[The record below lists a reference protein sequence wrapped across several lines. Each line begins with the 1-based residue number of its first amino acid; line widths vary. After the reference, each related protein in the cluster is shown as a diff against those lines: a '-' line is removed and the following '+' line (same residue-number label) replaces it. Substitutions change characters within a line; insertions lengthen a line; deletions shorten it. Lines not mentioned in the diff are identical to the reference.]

1 MANSTDKL
9 SRDRNFCVI
18 MAGGV
23 GSRFWPES
31 RNSRPKQFLDF
42 FGTGQSLIQMTVNRF
57 RELVPVENILIVTN
71 VLYRDTILEQLPE
84 LKPEQILCEPARRNT
99 APCVAYAVSHISGIM
114 GRRVGVKSIADVD
127 WSDPASHANI
137 IVAPSDHLILREDKF
152 IETLKV
158 GLAHVAEHDS
168 LLTLGMRPTRPETG
182 YGYIQLDNIEEKRE
196 NAVLPVKTFTEKP
209 NAELAKVFFESGEF
223 LWNSGIILWNIRAI
237 RKAFRAH
244 QPSIADVFKR
254 GDELMSTPEEETF
267 IQEMF
272 PTCPNISLDYGI
284 MEKASDV
291 RVIYADFGWSDLGTW
306 GSLYDLGAK
315 DEHRNVS
322 LRGNTMFY
330 ESNGNV
336 VTLPDGNL
344 AVIEGLQDMIVAQN
358 DNVLLICR
366 KQNEQSIRQIVADVD
381 NKFGNQYT

>member
-1 MANSTDKL
+1 MANTIDKI

-42 FGTGQSLIQMTVNRF
+42 FGTGQSLLQMTVNRF
-57 RELVPVENILIVTN
+57 RELVPMENILIVTN
-71 VLYRDTILEQLPE
+71 VLYRDMMLEQLPE

-114 GRRVGVKSIADVD
+114 GSRLGAKSIAEVD
-127 WSDPASHANI
+127 WSDPATHANI

-152 IETLKV
+152 IDTLKV
-158 GLAHVAEHDS
+158 GLQYISEHDS

-182 YGYIQLDNIEEKRE
+182 YGYIQLDHAKDKCE

-209 NAELAKVFFESGEF
+209 NAELAKVFYESGEF
-223 LWNSGIILWNIRAI
+223 LWNSGIFLWNIRAI

-254 GDELMSTPEEETF
+254 GDEIMGTSAEEAF
-267 IQEMF
+267 IQQMF

-284 MEKASDV
+284 MEKADDV
-291 RVIYADFGWSDLGTW
+291 RVIFADFGWSDLGTW
-306 GSLYDLGAK
+306 GSLYDLGKK
-315 DEHRNVS
+315 DDNSNVS
-322 LRGNTMFY
+322 LRGDTMFY
-330 ESNGNV
+330 DSTGNV
-336 VTLPDGNL
+336 VTLPDGHL
-344 AVIEGLQDMIVAQN
+344 AVIQGMQDMIVAQN
-358 DNVLLICR
+358 GKVLLICR
-366 KQNEQSIRQIVADVD
+366 KQDEQSIRQMVADVD
-381 NKFGNQYT
+381 ARFGSQFA

>member
-127 WSDPASHANI
+127 WNDPASHANI

-223 LWNSGIILWNIRAI
+223 LWNSGIFLWNIRAI

-254 GDELMSTPEEETF
+254 GDELMNTPEEEAF

-358 DNVLLICR
+358 GNVLLICR

>member
-1 MANSTDKL
+1 MANSIDKL

-114 GRRVGVKSIADVD
+114 GRRLGVKSIAEVD

-182 YGYIQLDNIEEKRE
+182 YGYIQLDNIEQKRE

-209 NAELAKVFFESGEF
+209 NAELANVFYESGEF
-223 LWNSGIILWNIRAI
+223 LWNSGIFLWNIRAI

-254 GDELMSTPEEETF
+254 GDELMNTPEEEAF
-267 IQEMF
+267 IQKMF

-284 MEKASDV
+284 MERASDV

-306 GSLYDLGAK
+306 GSLYDLGTK

-322 LRGNTMFY
+322 LHGNTMFY
-330 ESNGNV
+330 ESSGNV